1 MFGAGLERKL
11 ADATMASD
19 VLQTALDAKTKEHA
33 TLQSATR
40 VVYVTEPS
48 KL

>member
-1 MFGAGLERKL
+1 LFGAGLERKL
-11 ADATMASD
+11 ADATTASD

-40 VVYVTEPS
+40 AVCVTELS